1 MQWSHKMKVVPLK
14 FILGGSALLIGI
26 LLVHQGCSKQD
37 SVSGAGGG
45 AADSLTTYKRQLKF
59 FWKASGRQPIAFDH
73 QAHIKA
79 EDMNCLDCHKNA
91 DKGSH
96 ATLPKLKD
104 CADCHSEP
112 QGKNPEELK
121 VRKYLEEGKEIPWVT
136 VNRLPGHVYFSHKA
150 HVGYAEMKCWECHRD
165 MRKVSRPVT
174 KPDIEQLTMKKCME
188 CHKEKGVGLDCLK
201 CHK

>member
-1 MQWSHKMKVVPLK
+1 MRKFSFKKFVVPGLMIVGCIFTYQACNK
-14 FILGGSALLIGI
+14 ASESALEKIKHALGGGKEI
-26 LLVHQGCSKQD
+26 KQ
-37 SVSGAGGG
+37 
-45 AADSLTTYKRQLKF
+45 
-59 FWKASGRQPIAFDH
+59 PMAFDH
-73 QAHIKA
+73 QAHFKA
-79 EDMNCLDCHKNA
+79 EEMECTDCHRFAAK
-91 DKGSH
+91 SVH

-112 QGKNPEELK
+112 QGKNPEEAK
-121 VRKYLEEGKEIPWVT
+121 VRKYLEEEKEIPWIL

-165 MRKVSRPVT
+165 MRKVSEPVT
-174 KPDIEQLTMKKCME
+174 KPDIGQLTMHKCME